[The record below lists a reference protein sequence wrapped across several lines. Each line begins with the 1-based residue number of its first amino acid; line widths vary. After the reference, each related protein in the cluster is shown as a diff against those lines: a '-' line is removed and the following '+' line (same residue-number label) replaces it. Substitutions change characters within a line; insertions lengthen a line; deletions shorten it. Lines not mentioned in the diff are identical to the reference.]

1 MKCIDSSG
9 WTECVGSGTVL
20 TRTPD
25 KHQERTMNPERT
37 VEPMNTSVR
46 FGFSG
51 QARGNTSLLAGTS
64 TCRQGFEA
72 DKPKYFKSLG
82 LFSDKVSRIVAAP
95 RVDAGACRKRGFEA
109 CFASQPFGTEIC

>member
-37 VEPMNTSVR
+37 VGPMNTSVR

-51 QARGNTSLLAGTS
+51 QAKRQYVFVGGNVHLQTRL
-64 TCRQGFEA
+64 
-72 DKPKYFKSLG
+72 
-82 LFSDKVSRIVAAP
+82 
-95 RVDAGACRKRGFEA
+95 
-109 CFASQPFGTEIC
+109 